1 MTYTVTDV
9 LNTIIGAFTDL
20 LGYIASAISAN
31 AENLANILVMGL
43 VFGVSAGILMKFGR
57 SIWTAIT
64 GFARAFRI

>member
-1 MTYTVTDV
+1 MAYSVSDV

-20 LGYIASAISAN
+20 LGYIASAISNN

-57 SIWTAIT
+57 SIWDAIT